1 MFSVC
6 PSCRPS
12 VRLSVNTYFTLLS
25 RRDFSETSHGYS
37 SCEWP
42 LLKRFARSESKVK
55 VVFNNRLRIMYFS
68 LYSYTLE
75 GAISSV
81 QMFISRN
88 WFQPLDCVQMCE
100 RYGGDGGRIQ
110 FDSVPALVWFRKAFN
125 WVWNF
130 RFPD

>member
-1 MFSVC
+1 M
-6 PSCRPS
+6 
-12 VRLSVNTYFTLLS
+12 Y
-25 RRDFSETSHGYS
+25 Y
-37 SCEWP
+37 
-42 LLKRFARSESKVK
+42 
-55 VVFNNRLRIMYFS
+55 MYFS